1 MRFSSLRPG
10 KTFCTWLHSFFSR
23 LCPFHDENIDW
34 RQIIKYPKKF
44 KRLNVNN
51 GSHWNGKTAQQIQ
64 KFCHKCHADCHD
76 KCWHSPVGPPNA
88 IQKRCQI
95 RNLHCEKVTREKQQN
110 NNTGKENFEF
120 AMSYPWMN
128 HSKYDDT
135 HIFVSRSLKTNFS
148 CEGFYWKAQSW
159 MKLCHLKLCR
169 ICRFFLNFCK
179 YFDHLSIKLC
189 RI

>member
-120 AMSYPWMN
+120 DLSYPWIYWLN

-148 CEGFYWKAQSW
+148 REGFYWKAQSW

-169 ICRFFLNFCK
+169 ICRFFVEFL
-179 YFDHLSIKLC
+179 
-189 RI
+189 